1 MILLHSVHFHIYAL
15 FALACVRVP
24 VRFAFEC
31 FTRSHISGVLVVIE
45 ACRRLGNHPRT
56 AHIYTHQSR
65 CCALISGLRLSR
77 CLGPLTAQSSQ
88 IQYELRAHSWA
99 RVLIVGRLFFLQSPV
114 VLFAVGL
121 RKIRIHNK
129 TGSRDAWNGIIKRTN
144 VRAWVLFIRFFT
156 TKKAPVPVLF
166 WELF

>member
-77 CLGPLTAQSSQ
+77 TADHLSDLSVRLQ
-88 IQYELRAHSWA
+88 LRAHRYSTSSA
-99 RVLIVGRLFFLQSPV
+99 HIHEPVCLLSVGCFFSNRPQCCSPSV
-114 VLFAVGL
+114 FVKLGF
-121 RKIRIHNK
+121 
-129 TGSRDAWNGIIKRTN
+129 IIKLDLVMRGM
-144 VRAWVLFIRFFT
+144 AL
-156 TKKAPVPVLF
+156 
-166 WELF
+166 